1 MSHEHENEEPMTTR
15 VMDETMCRLMS
26 TEETTC
32 GLTSTEETTRGLAGT
47 EETTRGLAGTEETTL
62 VRNGRRRGGKIEW
75 GGSSCGISSE
85 YSLRHYPP
93 HQWSDME
100 TTSGPRARRGAWFA

>member
-1 MSHEHENEEPMTTR
+1 MSHEHENDEPTTTR
-15 VMDETMCRLMS
+15 VMDETTCGLMS

-47 EETTRGLAGTEETTL
+47 EETTL
-62 VRNGRRRGGKIEW
+62 VWNGQRRGGKFER

-85 YSLRHYPP
+85 YSLRHYPL

-100 TTSGPRARRGAWFA
+100 A

>member
-1 MSHEHENEEPMTTR
+1 MSHEHENEDPTTTR
-15 VMDETMCRLMS
+15 VMDET
-26 TEETTC
+26 TC
-32 GLTSTEETTRGLAGT
+32 GLMST

-62 VRNGRRRGGKIEW
+62 VWNGQRRGGKFER

-100 TTSGPRARRGAWFA
+100 A